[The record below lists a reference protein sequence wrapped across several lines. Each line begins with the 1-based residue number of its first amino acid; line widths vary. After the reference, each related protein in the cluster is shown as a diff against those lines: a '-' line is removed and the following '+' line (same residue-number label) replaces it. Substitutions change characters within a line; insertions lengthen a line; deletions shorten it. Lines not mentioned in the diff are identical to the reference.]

1 MTTDLCTRAAARR
14 TGVLEA
20 LGSGSGAVFPAAHVV
35 LRSADSDYSFRQDSD
50 FHYLT
55 GFPEPDAVC
64 VLVPGAAQPYTLF
77 VRPKNRDAEI
87 WTGRRAGVEGAV
99 SHYGADAAFP
109 IEELASRLGT
119 LLRDVET
126 LYVAL
131 GRDPKLD
138 RIVLDVVNEHRRTRP
153 RHGRGIVQLCDP
165 APLVHEMRL
174 VKEAWELDRMRAA
187 ASITAAAHADLMR
200 ATRPGMRESELEVR
214 IEHEFRRH
222 GASGPA
228 YGTIVGGGDNA
239 TILHYRDNCDPL
251 RDGDL
256 VLVDAGC
263 ELELYAADVTR
274 TFPVGTGFTAEQAA
288 LYDVVLEAQ
297 RAAIATVRPGARFG
311 DAHEAALDVLCA
323 GLVNLGLLEG
333 APEEVR
339 ATNAYRAYYMH
350 KTGHWLGLDV
360 HDVGLYVEDGASR
373 RLEPGMVVTVEPGL
387 YVAADAAA
395 APAAF
400 RGIGIRIEDDVLVT
414 ENGCEVLTAAAPKE
428 RHAIEALRAAM
439 GAAS

>member
-14 TGVLEA
+14 TRLLEG
-20 LGSGSGAVFPAAHVV
+20 LGSQSAAIFPAAHIA
-35 LRSADSDYSFRQDSD
+35 LRSADSDYAFRQDSD

-64 VLVPGAAQPYTLF
+64 VLIPGAAEPYTLF
-77 VRPKNRDAEI
+77 VRPKDRDAEI
-87 WTGRRAGVEGAV
+87 WNGRRAGIEGAV
-99 SHYGADAAFP
+99 KQYGADAAFP
-109 IEELASRLGT
+109 IAELPTRLGT
-119 LLRDVET
+119 MLRDVDT
-126 LYVAL
+126 LFVAL
-131 GRDPKLD
+131 GRDPSFD
-138 RIVLDVVNEHRRTRP
+138 RIVLDLVNEHRRTRP
-153 RHGRGIVQLCDP
+153 RRGRGIVQLHDP
-165 APLVHEMRL
+165 STLVHEMRL
-174 VKEAWELDRMRAA
+174 IKDAWELDRMRAA

-200 ATRPGMRESELEVR
+200 TTRPGMRESELEIRV
-214 IEHEFRRH
+214 EHAFRRH
-222 GASGPA
+222 GATGPA
-228 YGTIVGGGDNA
+228 YGSIVGGGDNA
-239 TILHYRDNCDPL
+239 TILHYRDNCDAL

-274 TFPVGTGFTAEQAA
+274 TFPVGAGFTPEQAA

-297 RAAIATVRPGARFG
+297 RAAIATVRPGGRFG
-311 DAHEAALDVLCA
+311 DAHEAALEVLCA
-323 GLVNLGLLEG
+323 GLVHLGLLAG
-333 APEEVR
+333 TPEEVR
-339 ATNAYRAYYMH
+339 TTSAYRAYYMH
-350 KTGHWLGLDV
+350 RTGHWLGLDV
-360 HDVGLYVEDGASR
+360 HDVGLYEQDGVSR

-387 YVAADAAA
+387 YVAADAEG

-414 ENGCEVLTAAAPKE
+414 ENGNEVLTEAAPKE